1 LNTTQRDQAGRVS
14 YADQAHQGL
23 VRRAGPTFV
32 AAEPVRQPPAVI
44 DAPAWMVER
53 QPMAVD
59 AVWTP
64 VEGAQDRTSA
74 MDRARALQVRLV
86 PFVAVWGLI
95 AVAVGV
101 VVALLAKGW
110 PAGALLGVL
119 LFAGLTAVTYYR
131 LNRTD
136 YDYSREG
143 TERHRLNTAADLAR
157 RRMNHEH
164 ELRRMALDAYLQSLE
179 RHEGGRR

>member
-1 LNTTQRDQAGRVS
+1 MNTTQRDQAGRVS
-14 YADQAHQGL
+14 YADQVQQGL
-23 VRRAGPTFV
+23 VRRGGPTFV
-32 AAEPVRQPPAVI
+32 AAEAKQPPAVI

-86 PFVAVWGLI
+86 PFVAVWGVI
-95 AVAVGV
+95 AVVVGV
-101 VVALLAKGW
+101 VVTMVAQQW
-110 PAGALLGVL
+110 PAGALLGLL

-164 ELRRMALDAYLQSLE
+164 ELRRMALEAYLESLD
-179 RHEGGRR
+179 RHERGRK

>member
-1 LNTTQRDQAGRVS
+1 
-14 YADQAHQGL
+14 
-23 VRRAGPTFV
+23 
-32 AAEPVRQPPAVI
+32 
-44 DAPAWMVER
+44 
-53 QPMAVD
+53 MAVD

-74 MDRARALQVRLV
+74 MDRARALQVRLL
-86 PFVAVWGLI
+86 PFLAVWGLI
-95 AVAVGV
+95 AVVVGV

-119 LFAGLTAVTYYR
+119 VFAGLTAVTYYR

-179 RHEGGRR
+179 RHEGGR

>member
-1 LNTTQRDQAGRVS
+1 MVNWNEQKQAGRVS
-14 YADQAHQGL
+14 YADQVQQGL
-23 VRRAGPTFV
+23 VRRNGPTFV
-32 AAEPVRQPPAVI
+32 AAEPRQPPAVI

-74 MDRARALQVRLV
+74 MDRARALQVRLL
-86 PFVAVWGLI
+86 PFLAVWGLI
-95 AVAVGV
+95 AVVVGV

-119 LFAGLTAVTYYR
+119 VFAGLTAVTYYR

-179 RHEGGRR
+179 RHEGGR